1 MLGVWSLWKE
11 GAGLLL
17 WVRGVGCSALLPG
30 MGSRGV
36 SLGMSCHAPQGHRGA
51 GETPTPVFPEGITA
65 FLGAKKILLVK
76 SVQLQ
81 VKSKYDDFI
90 LVRAASHTASL

>member
-1 MLGVWSLWKE
+1 MFGASVRSARGCCCGLGELDAQRFFLAR
-11 GAGLLL
+11 GAG
-17 WVRGVGCSALLPG
+17 GVP
-30 MGSRGV
+30 
-36 SLGMSCHAPQGHRGA
+36 LGTSCHAPQGHRGA

-65 FLGAKKILLVK
+65 SLGAKKILLVK

-90 LVRAASHTASL
+90 LVRAVSHTASL